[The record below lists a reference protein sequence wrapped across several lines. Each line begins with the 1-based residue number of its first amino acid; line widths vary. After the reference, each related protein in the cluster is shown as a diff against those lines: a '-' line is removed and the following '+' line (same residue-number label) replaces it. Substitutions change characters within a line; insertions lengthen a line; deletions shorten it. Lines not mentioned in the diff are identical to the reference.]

1 MRELIQSMMRLD
13 PNERVDILKVKEKS
27 DEMVAFFK
35 KVFKI
40 DSNLQI

>member
-1 MRELIQSMMRLD
+1 MKLD
-13 PNERVDILKVKEKS
+13 PNERFDIFKVKEKS

-40 DSNLQI
+40 DSAFFK